1 MQGGLALGIRWLAL
15 VLIGILLLGSVQS
28 FPLYGN
34 DGMVNCTVFGAFK
47 VPFTPGDFN
56 ADKNIMYNMDVA
68 LAMNNSSDSTL
79 VDNATFTLVDGND
92 RVYPLRLEYT
102 RDLQPGR
109 RMLGFMVPKE
119 AVAKSLIID
128 PSAIIPDGDPF
139 IIDFG
144 NTINASNGNVSLI
157 YYGPV
162 GTKVDSNRKSLN
174 FDVGVTNNGTK
185 KLYVCSKNFT
195 LVDQW
200 GWKYQ
205 SKEYN
210 RYSQEGFPAKTLV
223 PNETLRTQVSFTYLS
238 PLSRPSK
245 LVYDYSSRVPIIID
259 IDKVEGQGVNAT
271 SIESSSGGADEP
283 APTTL
288 AGQIKASKA
297 RLAKTKKNLNSTA

>member
-1 MQGGLALGIRWLAL
+1 LEVRWLAL
-15 VLIGILLLGSVQS
+15 MLIGILLLGSVQS

-34 DGMVNCTVFGAFK
+34 NGRVNCTIFGAFK
-47 VPFTPGDFN
+47 VPFIPGDVN
-56 ADKNIMYNMDVA
+56 ADKNIIYNMDVA
-68 LAMNNSSDSTL
+68 LDMNNSSNSIL

-128 PSAIIPDGDPF
+128 PSTIVPDSDPF
-139 IIDFG
+139 VIDFG
-144 NTINASNGNVSLI
+144 NTINASNGNVTLV

-162 GTKVDSNRKSLN
+162 GTKVDSNRKKLN

-185 KLYVCSKNFT
+185 RLYVCSNNFT

-210 RYSQEGFPAKTLV
+210 KYSQEGFPSKTLV
-223 PNETLRTQVSFTYLS
+223 PNETLRTQVTFTYLS

-245 LVYDYSSRVPIIID
+245 LVYDYTSLEPIIID
-259 IDKVEGQGVNAT
+259 IDKVEGQGLNT
-271 SIESSSGGADEP
+271 SSVESSSGDGADEP
-283 APTTL
+283 SPTTL